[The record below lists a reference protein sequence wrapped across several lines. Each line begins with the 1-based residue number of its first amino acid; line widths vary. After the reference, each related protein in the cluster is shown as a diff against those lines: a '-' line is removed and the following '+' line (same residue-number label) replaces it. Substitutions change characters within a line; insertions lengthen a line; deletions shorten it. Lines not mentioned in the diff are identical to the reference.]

1 MASRAREKPETPSP
15 SGTEDGDSS
24 EHRSTLLVRRK
35 PAARAARQ
43 FVAEALTQW
52 AMTRR
57 LDDIRLCVSEL
68 VTNALLHG
76 DPDESLILVRLEL
89 RDTQL
94 LLEVHDAGDGTP
106 TRLKAPDTSDDG
118 RGLFLVSA
126 MADDWGVATHQGPGK
141 RVWAAFHHSETAS
154 C

>member
-15 SGTEDGDSS
+15 DDAEGGGAG
-24 EHRSTLLVRRK
+24 EHRSTLLIRHR
-35 PAARAARQ
+35 PAAHAARE

-57 LDDIRLCVSEL
+57 LDDIRLCASEL

-76 DPDESLILVRLEL
+76 GPAGSLILVRLEL
-89 RDTQL
+89 HTTHL
-94 LLEVHDAGDGTP
+94 LLEVHDAGDGIP
-106 TRLKAPDTSDDG
+106 KRHKVPDTSDDG
-118 RGLFLVSA
+118 RGLFLVA
-126 MADDWGVATHQGPGK
+126 AIADDWGVATRQGPGK
-141 RVWAAFHHSETAS
+141 RVWAAFHYTEATR